1 MNKTKGNTMENLKA
15 PLNKNIRN
23 KILEECAYLK
33 YQGDAGISSN
43 YFESTDQEL
52 IDKYSWVLEDI

>member
-1 MNKTKGNTMENLKA
+1 MENLKA
-15 PLNKNIRN
+15 PLTKETRK
-23 KILEECAYLK
+23 KILEECAYLI

-52 IDKYSWVLEDI
+52 MDKYSWVLEDI

>member
-1 MNKTKGNTMENLKA
+1 MENLKA
-15 PLNKNIRN
+15 PLTKETRK

-33 YQGDAGISSN
+33 YQGDAGISYN